1 MRKLCL
7 AYYGDDHY
15 NHERSTNEWGRYYLN
30 TAEDIEFIPKRQ
42 QEQLFE
48 LFRKKRIAW
57 YKILLV
63 TLSPEADTV
72 ETFASEYHPLRHRI
86 VLNEQA
92 KADMEKGKA
101 SKTVNLAGFFANPAV
116 AVDLPLWGQAGV
128 NVEVEHD

>member
-63 TLSPEADTV
+63 TLSPDGDSL

-92 KADMEKGKA
+92 KADMEKVKITT
-101 SKTVNLAGFFANPAV
+101 KTVKFADFFDAV
-116 AVDLPLWGQAGV
+116 PQAVWGQAGV